1 MQTVFTDAGKVA
13 GFIVQRGR
21 IGFEALTAD
30 EKTAGMF
37 ETLHRAATHLRE
49 LAAAP
54 VLMAICDEVRRC
66 GGVTRSGACAA
77 ADDEFLMSRAP
88 NDGANLHGHSGVA

>member
-13 GFIVQRGR
+13 GFIIQRGR
-21 IGFEALTAD
+21 IGFEAFTAD
-30 EKTAGMF
+30 EKSAGMF

-54 VLMAICDEVRRC
+54 L
-66 GGVTRSGACAA
+66 
-77 ADDEFLMSRAP
+77 P
-88 NDGANLHGHSGVA
+88 